1 MEGYQDWVLHCLE
14 NRWTAK
20 AVGVRFYHP
29 SSKFCKCQQEKV
41 TLVRFLRRTELVEG
55 NGFNSQPLG
64 RVASVT
70 ETTLDKYPKW
80 RILTL
85 PA

>member
-1 MEGYQDWVLHCLE
+1 MFTYSEFYSGRLVARTLPFQGGE
-14 NRWTAK
+14 A
-20 AVGVRFYHP
+20 GSIPVR
-29 SSKFCKCQQEKV
+29 STKFCKCQQERV

-70 ETTLDKYPKW
+70 ETILD
-80 RILTL
+80 
-85 PA
+85 